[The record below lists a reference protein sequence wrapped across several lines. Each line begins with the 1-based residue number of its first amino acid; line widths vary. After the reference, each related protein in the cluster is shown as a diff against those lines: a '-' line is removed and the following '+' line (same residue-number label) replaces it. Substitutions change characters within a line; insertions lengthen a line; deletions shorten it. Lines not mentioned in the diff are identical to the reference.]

1 MGKNKGFRR
10 IRAPE
15 KVIGMGQLTFDLII
29 KNTKIIDGSG
39 NPWYK
44 ADLGI
49 SGERIA
55 KIGRIEDSRHIID
68 AAGFVAAPGFI
79 DTHSHSDLNL
89 IAEPEAMQK
98 TMQGITTEVVG
109 QDGLGEAPITEDT
122 LGDWRRYLAGLNG
135 DPEIEWSWREF
146 GEYLDALEKSET
158 STNVASLVGH
168 GNLRL
173 LSMGMENRAPTQT
186 ELATM
191 KRLLEESMAAGG
203 FGLSTGLIYPPC
215 VYADTTELTEL
226 CTVAARNGGIFVVHM
241 RSEGSGLFD
250 SINEVAKIGRE
261 AGIPVHVSHFKVS
274 GPDNWGKAGEA
285 ISLVE
290 VHRRN
295 GIDFTVDQYPY
306 IAGSTFLSSL
316 LPISAHEGGA
326 ERMLAR
332 LQDPPERAQIRE
344 LITESRGLDWGWQN
358 ILVTSVNTEKNK
370 PHEGLNLSEIAERRG
385 EDPVEAL
392 FNVIMEEENAVTM
405 VSFNM
410 SDEDVRT
417 IMKSPFQMVCTDGII
432 SRGKPHPRLY
442 GTFPRVLGRYV
453 KEGVISLED
462 AIRKMTSLPAQ
473 TLGIRDRGLLKP
485 GMYADITVFDPEKII
500 DKGTYQNPHQFPEG
514 IEYVIVNGTITI
526 KNGIHTGKR
535 AGKVIRHKRTHF
547 SENV

>member
-1 MGKNKGFRR
+1 MRQN
-10 IRAPE
+10 I
-15 KVIGMGQLTFDLII
+15 FDLVI

-39 NPWYK
+39 NSWYK
-44 ADLGI
+44 ADLGVT
-49 SGERIA
+49 GERIA
-55 KIGRIEDSRHIID
+55 KIGRIDDGRQIID
-68 AAGFVAAPGFI
+68 AGGLVTAPGFI

-89 IAEPEAMQK
+89 IAEPEAKQK

-109 QDGLGEAPITEDT
+109 QDGLGEAPISDET
-122 LGDWRRYLAGLNG
+122 LDDWRRYLAGLNG

-158 STNVASLVGH
+158 STNVAALVGH

-173 LSMGMENRAPTQT
+173 LAMGMENRAPTLT

-215 VYADTTELTEL
+215 VYADTVELTEL
-226 CTVAARNGGIFVVHM
+226 CTVAASHGGIFVVHM
-241 RSEGSGLFD
+241 RSEGRGLFD
-250 SINEVAKIGRE
+250 SINEVAKIGRD

-274 GPDNWGKAGEA
+274 GSDSWGKAGEA
-285 ISLVE
+285 IALVDA
-290 VHRRN
+290 HRRD
-295 GIDFTVDQYPY
+295 GVEFTVDQYPY

-326 ERMLAR
+326 ERMLER
-332 LQDPPERAQIRE
+332 LRDPSEREQIRE
-344 LITESRGLDWGWQN
+344 LISESRGLNWGWHN

-370 PHEGLNLSEIAERRG
+370 PHEGLNLKEIAERRG

-410 SDEDVRT
+410 SEEDVRT
-417 IMKSPFQMVCTDGII
+417 IMKSSFQMVCTDGII
-432 SRGKPHPRLY
+432 TRGKPHPRVY
-442 GTFPRVLGRYV
+442 GSFPRVLGRYV
-453 KEGVISLED
+453 KEGIISLED

-485 GMYADITVFDPEKII
+485 GMQADITIFDPDKVI
-500 DKGTYQNPHQFPEG
+500 DKGTYQDPIQFPEG
-514 IEYVIVNGTITI
+514 IEYVIVNGTVTV
-526 KNGIHTGKR
+526 KNGVYTGRR
-535 AGKVIRHKRTHF
+535 AGKVLRH
-547 SENV
+547 S

>member
-1 MGKNKGFRR
+1 M
-10 IRAPE
+10 IHH
-15 KVIGMGQLTFDLII
+15 IFDLVIR
-29 KNTKIIDGSG
+29 NTKIIDGSG
-39 NPWYK
+39 NPWYQ

-55 KIGRIEDSRHIID
+55 KIGRIDEGHQIID

-109 QDGLGEAPITEDT
+109 QDGLGEAPITDET

-135 DPEIEWSWREF
+135 NPEIEWSWRKF

-173 LSMGMENRAPTQT
+173 LAMGMENRAPTQA

-191 KRLLEESMAAGG
+191 KRLLDVSMAAGG

-215 VYADTTELTEL
+215 VYADTAELTEL
-226 CTVAARNGGIFVVHM
+226 CTVAASHGGIFVVHM

-250 SINEVAKIGRE
+250 SINEVAKIGRDAE
-261 AGIPVHVSHFKVS
+261 IPVHVCHFKVS

-290 VHRRN
+290 AHRRDGVN
-295 GIDFTVDQYPY
+295 LTADQYPY

-316 LPISAHEGGA
+316 LPISAHEGGV
-326 ERMLAR
+326 ERMLER
-332 LQDPPERAQIRE
+332 LRDPYARAQIRD
-344 LITESRGLDWGWQN
+344 LIAESRGLNWGWHN

-370 PHEGLNLSEIAERRG
+370 PQEGLNLMEISERRK
-385 EDPVEAL
+385 EDPIEAL

-410 SDEDVRT
+410 SEEDVRT
-417 IMKSPFQMVCTDGII
+417 IMKSPFQMVCTDGIML
-432 SRGKPHPRLY
+432 RGKPHPRVH
-442 GTFPRVLGRYV
+442 GSFPRVLGRYV

-473 TLGIRDRGLLKP
+473 TFGFRNRGLLKP
-485 GMYADITVFDPEKII
+485 GMYADITVFDPDNII
-500 DKGTYQNPHQFPEG
+500 DKGTYQDPIQFPVG
-514 IEYVIVNGTITI
+514 IEYVIVNGKITVER
-526 KNGIHTGKR
+526 GTHTGMR
-535 AGKVIRHKRTHF
+535 AGKVLR
-547 SENV
+547 NG

>member
-1 MGKNKGFRR
+1 
-10 IRAPE
+10 
-15 KVIGMGQLTFDLII
+15 
-29 KNTKIIDGSG
+29 
-39 NPWYK
+39 
-44 ADLGI
+44 
-49 SGERIA
+49 
-55 KIGRIEDSRHIID
+55 
-68 AAGFVAAPGFI
+68 
-79 DTHSHSDLNL
+79 
-89 IAEPEAMQK
+89 
-98 TMQGITTEVVG
+98 
-109 QDGLGEAPITEDT
+109 
-122 LGDWRRYLAGLNG
+122 
-135 DPEIEWSWREF
+135 
-146 GEYLDALEKSET
+146 
-158 STNVASLVGH
+158 
-168 GNLRL
+168 
-173 LSMGMENRAPTQT
+173 MGMENRAPTQT